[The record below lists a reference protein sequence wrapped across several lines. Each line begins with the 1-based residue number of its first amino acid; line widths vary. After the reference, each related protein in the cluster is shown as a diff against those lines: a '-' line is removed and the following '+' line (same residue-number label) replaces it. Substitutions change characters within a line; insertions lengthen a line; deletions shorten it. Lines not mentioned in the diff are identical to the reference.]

1 MNQLLQWAKQYS
13 APTLVILALGAA
25 FVFILQN
32 VAERA
37 ISSEFD
43 RRLEEMTLLIER
55 RSRFEEKVLL
65 DKYVKVTELQSK
77 IERETMTLGQKPPE
91 EPLDEIMKDAVAYRY
106 LIGDKFFNL
115 FKEEKKLLLKTA
127 YEHDK
132 ARQNELYN
140 KYQSFRQLFRQLL
153 NEHFGIDR
161 ITWKSI
167 NR

>member
-1 MNQLLQWAKQYS
+1 
-13 APTLVILALGAA
+13 LVILALGAA

-32 VAERA
+32 VTEQA

-77 IERETMTLGQKPPE
+77 IERVTMGGPT
-91 EPLDEIMKDAVAYRY
+91 EPLNEVMRDAVAYRY
-106 LIGDKFFNL
+106 LIGDKFFKLFVDEKNL
-115 FKEEKKLLLKTA
+115 LFEIADEKDSARREELG
-127 YEHDK
+127 
-132 ARQNELYN
+132 N
-140 KYQSFRQLFRQLL
+140 KYQNFRQSFSQLL

-161 ITWKSI
+161 ITWETI